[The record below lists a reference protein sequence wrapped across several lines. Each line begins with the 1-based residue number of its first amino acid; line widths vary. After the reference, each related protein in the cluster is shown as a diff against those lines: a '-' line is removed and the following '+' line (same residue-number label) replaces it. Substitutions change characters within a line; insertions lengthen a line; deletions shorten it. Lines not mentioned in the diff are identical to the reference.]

1 MVDPTFRCPYIL
13 QGSLQIEREVLRE
26 TVITVGTTWTHG
38 VHLASSSAYDLNLN
52 PPSGTTTYI
61 LCAPGAT
68 DPTGCTGRLVV
79 LPNLD
84 SNLLTEGRYS
94 PGYAGQLNALISP
107 GINNYNALFVQGQ
120 RRLHNGLAFQTAY
133 TFSKNIMSRVLDF
146 HNQFSLS

>member
-1 MVDPTFRCPYIL
+1 
-13 QGSLQIEREVLRE
+13 GSLQIEREILRD

-52 PPSGTTTYI
+52 PPTGATTYF

-68 DPTGCTGRLVV
+68 DTSECKIRSVV

-94 PGYAGQLNALISP
+94 PGYPGHLTALSSP
-107 GINNYNALFVQGQ
+107 GLSVYTSFFLQGQ
-120 RRLHNGLAFQTAY
+120 RRFHDGLAF
-133 TFSKNIMSRVLDF
+133 
-146 HNQFSLS
+146 